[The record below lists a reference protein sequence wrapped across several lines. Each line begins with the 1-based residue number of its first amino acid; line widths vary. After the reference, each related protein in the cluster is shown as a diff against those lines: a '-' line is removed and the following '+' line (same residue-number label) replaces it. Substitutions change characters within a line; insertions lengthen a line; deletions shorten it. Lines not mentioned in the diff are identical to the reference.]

1 MNGNLKKTN
10 YFLISLIMFIIFS
23 QLNFIK
29 AEEEEDNTDYI
40 IHFDLSDPNITLVVD
55 KNNPNPEIN
64 DIISDSHSIFIPRVK
79 LKKQGYFFSG
89 WTEDWIYG
97 FEPGDVFLCHSKNIT
112 LVPVFGLLSDKTTY
126 MLEYIV
132 EFEGQITDI
141 SESLSNGYYTKNRI
155 IETSLMT
162 YSQLKAVQRGWTD
175 GINSFVQGQ
184 KIVMP
189 GHNVTL
195 YALYYYFRN
204 LTYVPGDVDGIVG
217 MQYDIQTMRA
227 GGVKDLAEGA
237 RLSRKGYKM
246 VCWHCENDGIDYP
259 FFYQY
264 IMPDEDVIMTAVWEP
279 ITYNIVFNTGDN
291 SIPNIKIKGE
301 TDTIIFAPFIEKERE
316 GYTFDGWKMY
326 ENKIYRPGDEIKIE
340 GQMPGMGIS
349 SKAVWSQN

>member
-1 MNGNLKKTN
+1 MNGIFIKTN
-10 YFLISLIMFIIFS
+10 YFLISLIIFIFIS

-40 IHFDLSDPNITLVVD
+40 IHFDLSDPNITLVAD

-64 DIISDSHSIFIPRVK
+64 DIITNENSIFLPKVK
-79 LKKQGYFFSG
+79 LNKQGYFFSG

-97 FEPGDVFLCHSKNIT
+97 FEPGDVFLCHSKNTT
-112 LVPVFGLLSDKTTY
+112 LIPVFGLLSDKVTY
-126 MLEYIV
+126 IFEYIV

-141 SESLSNGYYTKNRI
+141 SESLSKGYYTKNRI
-155 IETSLMT
+155 IQTSLLS
-162 YSQLKAVQRGWTD
+162 YPQDKASQRGWTD
-175 GINSFVQGQ
+175 GVNSFVQGQ
-184 KIVMP
+184 KMVMP

-195 YALYYYFRN
+195 YAMYFYYRT

-217 MQYDIQTMRA
+217 ILCDTQIMRA
-227 GGVKDLAEGA
+227 GGMKDLAEGT
-237 RLSRKGYKM
+237 RLARKGYKM

-264 IMPDEDVIMTAVWEP
+264 IMPDENVTMTAVWEP
-279 ITYNIVFNTGDN
+279 ITYTIVFNTGVS

-316 GYTFDGWKMY
+316 GYTFEGWKMY
-326 ENKIYRPGDEIKIE
+326 ENKIYLPGDEIKVE
-340 GQMPGMGIS
+340 GQMPGIGIS
-349 SKAVWSQN
+349 SKAVWSEN